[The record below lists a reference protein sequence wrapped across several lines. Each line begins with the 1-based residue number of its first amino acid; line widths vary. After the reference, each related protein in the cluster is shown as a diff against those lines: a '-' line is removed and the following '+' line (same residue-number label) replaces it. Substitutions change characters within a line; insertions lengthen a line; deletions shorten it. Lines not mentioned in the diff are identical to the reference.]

1 MNLPFTTEQFFN
13 IMKNYNL
20 DVWPMQIFLN
30 IFALA
35 VVSFIIKRSRYSD
48 KIIFSI
54 LTFFW
59 LWIGLIYHLIYFTS
73 INKTAYV
80 FGILFI
86 IQGILFFVFG
96 VVKNSIL
103 LQLKSDLY
111 GITGAI
117 FILYALLIYPF
128 LGAMFGHTYPSNPTF
143 GLPCPTTIFTFGI
156 LIWTVKKIQIYV
168 VIIPLLWSLIGFS
181 AALNLGVKEDFGL
194 LIAGVLGFILII
206 IKNKRFKEE
215 LKYSTV

>member
-1 MNLPFTTEQFFN
+1 
-13 IMKNYNL
+13 
-20 DVWPMQIFLN
+20 
-30 IFALA
+30 
-35 VVSFIIKRSRYSD
+35 
-48 KIIFSI
+48 
-54 LTFFW
+54 
-59 LWIGLIYHLIYFTS
+59 
-73 INKTAYV
+73 
-80 FGILFI
+80 
-86 IQGILFFVFG
+86 
-96 VVKNSIL
+96 
-103 LQLKSDLY
+103 
-111 GITGAI
+111 
-117 FILYALLIYPF
+117 
-128 LGAMFGHTYPSNPTF
+128 MFGHTYPSNPTF